1 MSQSKLP
8 QEIIQCL
15 EYLADPVK
23 AQFLQGYFKTGKGEY
38 GEGDVFL
45 GIKVP
50 EQRKIANQFWKETT
64 LNHLTELIRS
74 EYHEVRLTAVFI
86 LVKQYG
92 KAKTEVEKEQIV
104 NFYLDQRAYINNWDL
119 VDSSAHKILGPWLE
133 NKDRK
138 LLYQLADSNTIWDQ
152 RIAVITT
159 FYFIAQNDF
168 EDALKLAKILLQ
180 HPHDIIQKAVGWMLR
195 EIGKRDYELEFQFL
209 RQHYTNMPRTML
221 RYAIEKFEPETSELF
236 LKGKIL

>member
-1 MSQSKLP
+1 MSQSKLS

-23 AQFLQGYFKTGKGEY
+23 AQLLQGYFKTGKGEY

-50 EQRKIANQFWKETT
+50 EQRKIADQFWKETT

-92 KAKTEVEKEQIV
+92 KSKTEVEKEQIV

-133 NKDRK
+133 KKDRK

-168 EDALKLAKILLQ
+168 KDALKLAKILLQ

-195 EIGKRDYELEFQFL
+195 EIGKRNYQIEYQFL
-209 RQHYTNMPRTML
+209 EQHYKSMPRVML
-221 RYAIEKFEPETSELF
+221 RYAIEKFDPETRQLF
-236 LKGKIL
+236 IKGKI

>member
-8 QEIIQCL
+8 QEILQCL
-15 EYLADPVK
+15 AYLADPVK
-23 AQFLQGYFKTGKGEY
+23 AQFLQGYFKTGKGAY

-50 EQRKIANQFWKETT
+50 EQRKIADQFWKETT

-92 KAKTEVEKEQIV
+92 KAKTEIEKEQIV

-221 RYAIEKFEPETSELF
+221 RYAIEKFEPETRELF
-236 LKGKIL
+236 LKEKI

>member
-1 MSQSKLP
+1 MSQSKLS

-23 AQFLQGYFKTGKGEY
+23 ARFLQGYFKTGKGEY

-50 EQRKIANQFWKETT
+50 EQRKIADQFWKETT

-92 KAKTEVEKEQIV
+92 KSKTEVEKEQIV

-133 NKDRK
+133 KKDRK

-168 EDALKLAKILLQ
+168 KDALKLAKILLQ

-195 EIGKRDYELEFQFL
+195 EIGNRDYQIEYQFL
-209 RQHYTNMPRTML
+209 EQHYKSMPRVML
-221 RYAIEKFEPETSELF
+221 RYAIEKFDPETRQLF
-236 LKGKIL
+236 IKGKI